1 METDASDE
9 PEEKY
14 NPANDDDDP
23 IVQGIPV
30 YLNKSV
36 SCYLFQYPVRPSSL
50 TYDTCQVTRAKFKP
64 NNQQVQ
70 LELKL
75 NTHSENYDKSK
86 GEQIALNTDGC
97 NSAAGADKYFQSNV
111 MDKQVLTGTRVSDIG
126 RYAVARLVDREL
138 HLNQVK
144 DYKYRIV

>member
-1 METDASDE
+1 M
-9 PEEKY
+9 
-14 NPANDDDDP
+14 
-23 IVQGIPV
+23 
-30 YLNKSV
+30 
-36 SCYLFQYPVRPSSL
+36 
-50 TYDTCQVTRAKFKP
+50 TRAKFKP

-75 NTHSENYDKSK
+75 NTASENYDKSK

-97 NSAAGADKYFQSNV
+97 NSAAAGADKYFQSNV

-144 DYKYRIV
+144 DYKYRILSMNML